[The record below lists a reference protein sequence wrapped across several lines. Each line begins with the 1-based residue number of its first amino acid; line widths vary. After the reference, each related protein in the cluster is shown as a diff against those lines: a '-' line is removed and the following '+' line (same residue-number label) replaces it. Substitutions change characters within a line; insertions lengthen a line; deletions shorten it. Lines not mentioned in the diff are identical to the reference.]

1 MRHLESSVHVE
12 IRLGVIFVSVLPV
25 PLLEI
30 RTQWNFSLEKLVP
43 TLLGTE
49 SACGSTFWLL
59 LCLSTGSTF

>member
-12 IRLGVIFVSVLPV
+12 IRLGVIFVSV